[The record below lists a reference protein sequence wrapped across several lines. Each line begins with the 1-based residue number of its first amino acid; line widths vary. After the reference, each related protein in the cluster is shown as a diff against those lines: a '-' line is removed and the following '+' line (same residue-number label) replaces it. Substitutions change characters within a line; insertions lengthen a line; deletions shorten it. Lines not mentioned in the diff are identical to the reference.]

1 MTPRPQLSAS
11 GRSPSPPRSTTEQL
25 LLRGVLLALGLA
37 ALWSVWDI
45 RLPPAAV
52 LGSLRHAGDFIG
64 RFFPLNFPGPGEIF
78 AAVSTTLAI
87 VFLATLLAVLIGFP
101 LAVLAAVNTSP
112 GAGARMIS
120 RGLLVILRATPDL
133 ILAIVF
139 FRIFGLGGLAG
150 VLALG
155 IGSTGMVG
163 KLYADAIEQVDPR
176 PAEALRSGGAQ
187 RSHIVVAAILRQ
199 LMPQVIAT
207 ALHRFDIN
215 LRISVI
221 LGFVGIS
228 GIGMEIS
235 HSLSIRDYP
244 TGMAWAVVMLLLCL
258 TTELLSG
265 SVRAALLGR
274 TATRPPGCYTAFRKL
289 ADRWR
294 GPGQG
299 KSSGGSAVPSGHQ
312 VPRMADG
319 RIQVSQPWNAGRVR
333 AWLGRVTLLVV
344 LALALM
350 GADLF
355 AHQPFSRLDTIPHT
369 LSLFVPP
376 SDGGLAGTLWLAL
389 LQTIQI
395 GLAATLIG
403 VVLAL
408 PIGVL
413 AARNVTGNTRVQYF
427 FRGVIVCIRA
437 LPDLVLAIILIVITG
452 LGPTAGA
459 LALGISSVGMLSKL
473 VADSIEETDVEVQ
486 LAQRSNGADRA
497 QVFFSATLRQSLPAF
512 IAHLIYQLDVNFRS
526 ATMLGIVGAGGI
538 GLYLLNAAQIL
549 EFDVVSYMLLM
560 IIAVTLLLEGLSL
573 WTRRMIR

>member
-1 MTPRPQLSAS
+1 MTPRPQLSAPVS
-11 GRSPSPPRSTTEQL
+11 LRIKPRATADRV
-25 LLRGVLLALGLA
+25 LLRGVLVALALA

-45 RLPPAAV
+45 RLNPDAV
-52 LGSLRHAGDFIG
+52 LASLGHAVDFIG
-64 RFFPLNFPGPGEIF
+64 RFFPLNFPGLGEIF
-78 AAVSTTLAI
+78 AAISTTLAI
-87 VFLATLLAVLIGFP
+87 VFLATLLAVFLGFP

-112 GAGARMIS
+112 GAGSRLVS
-120 RGLLVILRATPDL
+120 RGLLVVLRAIPDL

-155 IGSTGMVG
+155 IGSAGMVG

-176 PAEALRSGGAQ
+176 PAEALRSGGA
-187 RSHIVVAAILRQ
+187 RRGHIVVAAILRQ
-199 LMPQVIAT
+199 LMPQIIAT

-235 HSLSIRDYP
+235 HSLSIRDYS

-258 TTELLSG
+258 GTELLSG
-265 SVRAALLGR
+265 SARVALLGK
-274 TATRPPGCYTAFRKL
+274 TATKPRGFAAAYRKVL
-289 ADRWR
+289 DRWR
-294 GPGQG
+294 GPGRAQG
-299 KSSGGSAVPSGHQ
+299 SGAPSAPSGYEI
-312 VPRMADG
+312 PRTATG
-319 RIQVSQPWNAGRVR
+319 RIQAGPTWHPGRIR
-333 AWLGRVTLLVV
+333 AWLWRVTLLIL
-344 LALALM
+344 LALSLV

-369 LSLFVPP
+369 LSLFFPP
-376 SDGGLAGTLWLAL
+376 SDGGWAGTLWLAL

-403 VVLAL
+403 AVLAL

-413 AARNVTGNTRVQYF
+413 AARNVTGNTRIHYF
-427 FRGVIVCIRA
+427 FRGVIVFIRA
-437 LPDLVLAIILIVITG
+437 LPELVLAIILIVITG

-473 VADSIEETDVEVQ
+473 VADSIEETDLEVQ
-486 LAQRSNGADRA
+486 LAQRASGANRA

-512 IAHLIYQLDVNFRS
+512 VAHLIYQLDVNFRS
-526 ATMLGIVGAGGI
+526 ATLLGIVGAGGI
-538 GLYLLNAAQIL
+538 GLHLLNAAQIL

-560 IIAVTLLLEGLSL
+560 IIAVTLLLEGLSM

>member
-1 MTPRPQLSAS
+1 MTTRPR
-11 GRSPSPPRSTTEQL
+11 PSPPGSHLVKPRATAERL
-25 LLRGVLLALGLA
+25 LLRGVLLALSLA

-45 RLPPAAV
+45 RLDPATV
-52 LGSLRHAGDFIG
+52 LGSVSHAVDFIG
-64 RFFPLNFPGPGEIF
+64 RFFPLNFPGAGEIF
-78 AAVSTTLAI
+78 AATSTTLAI
-87 VFLATLLAVLIGFP
+87 VLLATLLAVFLGFP

-112 GAGARMIS
+112 GAGSRLAS
-120 RGLLVILRATPDL
+120 RGLLVVLRAIPDL

-155 IGSTGMVG
+155 IGSAGMVG

-176 PAEALRSGGAQ
+176 PAEALRSTGAG

-215 LRISVI
+215 LRLSVI

-228 GIGMEIS
+228 GIGMELS
-235 HSLSIRDYP
+235 HSLSIRDYS

-258 TTELLSG
+258 GTELLSG
-265 SVRAALLGR
+265 SARATLLGK
-274 TATRPPGCYTAFRKL
+274 TATGPTGFHAAYRKVM
-289 ADRWR
+289 DRW
-294 GPGQG
+294 GDPDQMH
-299 KSSGGSAVPSGHQ
+299 SSVVPSAPSGYE
-312 VPRMADG
+312 VPRTADG
-319 RIQVSQPWNAGRVR
+319 RIQAGPTWHAARIR
-333 AWLGRVTLLVV
+333 AWLGRITFLVLVTLSLV
-344 LALALM
+344 

-369 LSLFVPP
+369 LGLFFPP

-403 VVLAL
+403 AVLAL
-408 PIGVL
+408 PVGVL
-413 AARNVTGNTRVQYF
+413 AARNVTGNTRIQYF
-427 FRGVIVCIRA
+427 FRAVIVFIRA
-437 LPDLVLAIILIVITG
+437 IPELVLAIILIVITG

-473 VADSIEETDVEVQ
+473 VADSLEETDFEVQ

-497 QVFFSATLRQSLPAF
+497 QVFFSATLRQSLSAVV
-512 IAHLIYQLDVNFRS
+512 AHLIYQLDVNFRS

-538 GLYLLNAAQIL
+538 GLHLLNAAQIL

-560 IIAVTLLLEGLSL
+560 IIAVTLLLEGLSM
-573 WTRRMIR
+573 WTRRLIR